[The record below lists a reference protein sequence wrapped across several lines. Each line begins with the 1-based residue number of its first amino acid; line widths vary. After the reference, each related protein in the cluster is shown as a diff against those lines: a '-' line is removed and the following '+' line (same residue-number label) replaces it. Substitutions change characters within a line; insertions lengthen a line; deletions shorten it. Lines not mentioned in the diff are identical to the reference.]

1 MRKHILRLCLLAG
14 LIALLCASVSAFDP
28 AIAGQPNRV
37 SRVSDRNYAVVDADG
52 VLWAWGMN
60 GYGQLGVGNTGDSGA
75 APVRV
80 MDAVWSVSTSD
91 SNGAAIRTDGSLWMW
106 GSNAVG
112 ELGLPGVHD
121 RNVGLMGDFPI
132 QTRPVKVM
140 DGVQAVSLGGQFA
153 LAIKNDGSLW
163 AWGDNSFGQ
172 LGDGT
177 ATHRDRPV
185 KILDGVVACTA
196 GDDFSAA
203 VKSDGTLW
211 TWGYNGFGQL
221 GDGTTTTRYTPK
233 QVMTDVKMVSAC
245 FSGCAAVRT
254 DGTLWIWGL
263 NKHGQIGNGTVT
275 ESHTPKKVLDS
286 VRFVSLGSGHT
297 AAIRTD
303 GSLWLWGDNEYGA
316 LGTGGSGNYHHTA
329 GYKPAGYHYDQ
340 TRPAQLMEDVYAVSA
355 GGLGTAVIRAD
366 GSLYTWGYRDV
377 GEKRLSPEK
386 SSLKVG
392 IPAPVAGFYDVRPG
406 DWFAEDVKYAYD
418 NGLMNGTG
426 PFTFLPNAATTRA
439 QVVTILYRM
448 AGSPQVAGVPFD
460 DTPAGAWYT
469 PAVAWAY
476 HVGIVNGVGEGR
488 FAPTRPV
495 TREQLAVML
504 RNYAEYRKY
513 PTPDRADLGKF
524 PDAGSVSPWARDAL
538 SWANAAGL
546 VNGVRAGG
554 ADYLRPQGNATR
566 AQVAAILHRFCETV
580 R

>member
-14 LIALLCASVSAFDP
+14 LIALLCASVSAYDP

-37 SRVSDRNYAVVDADG
+37 SRISDRNYAVVDGSG
-52 VLWAWGMN
+52 VLWTWGMG
-60 GYGQLGVGNTGDSGA
+60 GYGQLGVGTTYDSA
-75 APVRV
+75 TPVRV
-80 MDAVWSVSTSD
+80 MGDVYSVSTSG

-140 DGVQAVSLGGQFA
+140 DSVQAVSAGEQFV
-153 LAIKNDGSLW
+153 LAIGNDGALW
-163 AWGDNSFGQ
+163 AWGDNNFGQ

-177 ATHRDRPV
+177 TTHRSRPV
-185 KILDGVVACTA
+185 KIMEDVVACAA

-221 GDGTTTTRYTPK
+221 GDGTTTSRSTPK
-233 QVMTDVKMVSAC
+233 QVMTGVKMVSAC
-245 FSGCAAVRT
+245 FSGCAAVKT

-275 ESHTPKKVLDS
+275 ESHTPKEVLDN

-297 AAIRTD
+297 AAIRYD

-316 LGTGGSGNYHHTA
+316 LGNGGSGNYHHTS

-366 GSLYTWGYRDV
+366 GSLWTWGYRDV
-377 GEKRLSPEK
+377 GEKRLAPER
-386 SSLKVG
+386 SGLAVG
-392 IPAPVAGFYDVRPG
+392 LPEPVAGFYDVRPG

-448 AGSPQVAGVPFD
+448 AGSPQVAGVPFN

-476 HVGIVNGVGEGR
+476 HTGIVNGVGEGR
-488 FAPTRPV
+488 FAPDNPV

-504 RNYAEYRKY
+504 RNYADAMRY
-513 PTPDRADLGKF
+513 PTFARADLSKF
-524 PDAGSVSPWARDAL
+524 SDAGSVSSWARDAM
-538 SWANAAGL
+538 SWANAVGL
-546 VNGVRAGG
+546 VNGVGG
-554 ADYLRPQGNATR
+554 GRLNPGGQATR
-566 AQVAAILHRFCETV
+566 AQVAAILHRFRELAQS
-580 R
+580 